1 MHDPKHVAEAFLIE
15 SGADFQA
22 AKVLFRSGS
31 HARSIYMA
39 QQSVEKAL
47 KAALALKEIF
57 TSDHHLSPIF
67 LALYGETLPDID
79 RLVTAV
85 QALERLGARARFP
98 LYHRSDLPIWI
109 PSRHFTKRD
118 SAQALT
124 HCELVYQNV
133 KTYLVDD
140 IGLDPWAE
148 DS

>member
-22 AKVLFRSGS
+22 ARVLFRSGS

-57 TSDHHLSPIF
+57 TTDHQLSPIF
-67 LALYGETLPDID
+67 SALYGGTLAEME
-79 RLVTAV
+79 RLVAAV

-98 LYHRSDLPIWI
+98 LFHRSDLPIWI
-109 PSRHFTKRD
+109 PSRQFTKRD

-124 HCELVYQNV
+124 HCEFVYQNV
-133 KTYLVDD
+133 RAYLVDCA
-140 IGLDPWAE
+140 GLDLSGGE
-148 DS
+148 G